1 MFFKATS
8 KTRLRLRVLSS
19 NISPVPIIGITFTMN
34 QKVFLKLK
42 LFNEKINIKQSQVRN
57 DLMGKTDNERLIEK
71 TSKSIL
77 KQIWKEIDKLRN
89 Q

>member
-1 MFFKATS
+1 MFK
-8 KTRLRLRVLSS
+8 
-19 NISPVPIIGITFTMN
+19 MN

>member
-1 MFFKATS
+1 MFK
-8 KTRLRLRVLSS
+8 
-19 NISPVPIIGITFTMN
+19 IN